1 MPVSTNDDIE
11 VELAELSNASVDEEN
26 GTCTWIFDL
35 SPNEQKELDL
45 KYQVNTLGGER
56 LVLSNIVSRK

>member
-45 KYQVNTLGGER
+45 KYQVKYSR
-56 LVLSNIVSRK
+56 RRALSIE